1 MSLTL
6 LTGFAGLCL
15 LLAITPGPDTFL
27 ILRYSLSGARYGV
40 AAAFGSGIGSLFW
53 AAMVALGLGAVLE
66 RSAAAFF
73 TVKVVGGLYLLYL
86 GVSGF
91 IGFIRSNDASGTAPM
106 ASGSA
111 PVRDG
116 PPPPPSTRA
125 ALNSGLFS
133 CMLNPKVGLFFLAVV
148 PQFLPADAV
157 GFGSIM
163 VLGVID
169 GVVAVAW
176 LVLLAK
182 AAAHAVVW
190 LQRPKITRTMGW
202 ISSGILALLGV
213 GTLVTA
219 GM

>member
-1 MSLTL
+1 MTLTL

-15 LLAITPGPDTFL
+15 ILAITPGPDTFL

-40 AAAFGSGIGSLFW
+40 AAAFGSGIGSLLW
-53 AAMVALGLGAVLE
+53 AAIVALGLGAVLE
-66 RSAAAFF
+66 RSASAFF
-73 TVKVVGGLYLLYL
+73 VVKVIGGLYLLYL
-86 GVSGF
+86 GVTGF
-91 IGFIRSNDASGTAPM
+91 IEFVRGDEVSAAAP
-106 ASGSA
+106 
-111 PVRDG
+111 PRDG
-116 PPPPPSTRA
+116 PPPPRDGPPPPRGTRA

-163 VLGVID
+163 VLGIID
-169 GVVAVAW
+169 GVVAVGW

-182 AAAHAVVW
+182 VAAKAVGW
-190 LQRPKITRTMGW
+190 LQKPKVTRTMGW

>member
-1 MSLTL
+1 MDLTL

-73 TVKVVGGLYLLYL
+73 VVKVVGGLYLLYL

-91 IGFIRSNDASGTAPM
+91 IGFIRSNDASGTAP
-106 ASGSA
+106 
-111 PVRDG
+111 PRDG

-125 ALNSGLFS
+125 ALNSGLVS

-163 VLGVID
+163 VLGIID

-182 AAAHAVVW
+182 AAAKAVVW

>member
-1 MSLTL
+1 MTLTL

-15 LLAITPGPDTFL
+15 ILAITPGPDTFL

-40 AAAFGSGIGSLFW
+40 AAAFGSGIGSLVW
-53 AAMVALGLGAVLE
+53 AAIVALGLGAVLE
-66 RSAAAFF
+66 RSASAFLV
-73 TVKVVGGLYLLYL
+73 VKVIGGLYLLYL
-86 GVSGF
+86 GVTGF
-91 IGFIRSNDASGTAPM
+91 IEFVRGEEVSAAAP
-106 ASGSA
+106 
-111 PVRDG
+111 PRDG
-116 PPPPPSTRA
+116 PPPPRGTRA

-133 CMLNPKVGLFFLAVV
+133 CLLNPKVGLFFLAVV
-148 PQFLPADAV
+148 PQFLPADDA

-182 AAAHAVVW
+182 AAAKAVGW
-190 LQRPKITRTMGW
+190 LQKPKITRTMGW
-202 ISSGILALLGV
+202 ISSGTLALLGV

-219 GM
+219 L